1 MKIVSNGCWMMNS
14 HLSPEPF
21 NSPLETGIRSLEILV
36 SAYPEAFDL
45 ERLVEMDYLVVHS
58 GDAGGPESLHAAL
71 PMRAGELL
79 VRRGLIEKGLLLMT
93 SRNLIQQIPAEDGF
107 DYIAG
112 EAAAP
117 FLATLTSMYS
127 LRLKKRAQWAVERFT
142 GVETLEIRQMTHR
155 LFENW
160 SSQFHVMNSPRGGQ

>member
-1 MKIVSNGCWMMNS
+1 MMTS
-14 HLSPEPF
+14 HSRPAPF
-21 NSPLETGIRSLEILV
+21 NSPLESGIRSLEILV
-36 SAYPEAFDL
+36 AAYPAAFDL

-58 GDAGGPESLHAAL
+58 GDADGPDSLHAAL

-93 SRNLIQQIPAEDGF
+93 SRNLIQRMPAEDGF

-112 EAAAP
+112 DAAAP
-117 FLATLTSMYS
+117 FLASLTSTYS
-127 LRLKKRAQWAVERFT
+127 QRLKERAQWAVERFA
-142 GVETLEIRQMTHR
+142 GVATSEIRQITHR

-160 SSQFHVMNSPRGGQ
+160 SSQFQTIDRPRGNQ